1 MAVEL
6 LANKKVLIVG
16 ATGGIGAEAA
26 KMIKNSQGNV
36 FITGRDQE
44 KLKKVAK
51 DNKIPDDQVF
61 TMEVTDPESVQ
72 KVADQIH
79 SKVDQI
85 DILVNAAGVGY
96 LKKFEQI
103 EYEQM
108 SRMIDINLKGAFLVM
123 QAFLPPMK
131 ASKKGMI
138 INIPGVLGR
147 APMAAAAAYA
157 ASKYGLNGMVKS
169 LREELKRTEIRLS
182 NLYLGGVDSEFWDD
196 IDMPVNR
203 DKFITAQEAGRA
215 VWFMC
220 QQPTSGVVSEMVIQ
234 PFNHQVI

>member
-16 ATGGIGAEAA
+16 ATGGIGAEAT

-51 DNKIPDDQVF
+51 ESEIPDDQVF

-96 LKKFEQI
+96 LKKFEKI

-131 ASKKGMI
+131 ESKKGMI

>member
-16 ATGGIGAEAA
+16 ATGGIGAEAT
-26 KMIKNSQGNV
+26 KMIKKSQGDV
-36 FITGRDQE
+36 FITGRNQD
-44 KLKKVAK
+44 KLDKVASE
-51 DNKIPDDQVF
+51 NGIPADQVF

-72 KVADQIH
+72 KVADKIH
-79 SKVDQI
+79 GKVDQI

-103 EYEQM
+103 EFEQM

-131 ASKKGMI
+131 KSKKGMI

>member
-16 ATGGIGAEAA
+16 ATGGIGAEAT
-26 KMIKNSQGNV
+26 KMIKKSQGDV
-36 FITGRDQE
+36 FITGRNQD
-44 KLKKVAK
+44 KLNKVASA
-51 DNKIPDDQVF
+51 NGIPADQVF

-72 KVADQIH
+72 KVADKIH
-79 SKVDQI
+79 GKVDQI

-103 EYEQM
+103 EFEQM

-131 ASKKGMI
+131 KSKKGMI